1 MCTLLIHSNYDYIG
15 SLPLCVLA
23 KAIGIL
29 YLCIWANI
37 VIFKGISIVED
48 SGDSKQDLKVSEG
61 IQYAYDPVGETTDLQ
76 NKEV

>member
-61 IQYAYDPVGETTDLQ
+61 IQYAYDPVGETTVLQ

>member
-1 MCTLLIHSNYDYIG
+1 MCTLLIHSNYDYIW

-23 KAIGIL
+23 KAIDIL